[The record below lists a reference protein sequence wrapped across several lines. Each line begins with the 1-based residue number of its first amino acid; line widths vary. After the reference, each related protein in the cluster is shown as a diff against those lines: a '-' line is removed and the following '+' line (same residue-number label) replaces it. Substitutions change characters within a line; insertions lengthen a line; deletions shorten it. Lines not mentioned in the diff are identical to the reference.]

1 MRRLSAIL
9 SVFCVAAHA
18 APAAGQYSHPL
29 LLELARDPGR
39 SDVPRTAKALA
50 LGGASLGSGTAD
62 DAVANPGSLMLGTG
76 TDVIASY
83 GSSFYQRQELVNTP
97 KQLPPFDPARRVSPR
112 STAPVG
118 FAAVATRGS
127 RWAAAGFYDATSRYA
142 HTFATDKAQLFFT
155 ALFPTVLSEKGSG
168 AASIAQSST
177 RIGGAFAAGSRNA
190 RVGVGV
196 SAYLVRMNY
205 IAEATDTIEVGSS
218 GFATPVFTTTCCM
231 IDRDRVDL
239 HGWGSGLAVSAIV
252 TPVRHLTLGARWHH
266 EPTFDTIRQWSSSG
280 LGARPPL
287 GFDAPVQF
295 RLPGSYGVSAIVT
308 GGSTTILAELS
319 REMYGGAFLPLTPST
334 FDPNYNCGQI
344 KYPYPSCPGWGFAYH
359 DTRDT
364 TTVKGAIEQV
374 LAAGRN
380 EIALRAGI
388 AYEPGYTLARL
399 ATDVSTRRTL
409 ELPAPPIVTEF
420 EPPRESATWLSAGVA
435 YRMRAAEIGVGVGR
449 ASNQTRLLVDLRLRP
464 R

>member
-1 MRRLSAIL
+1 MRRFSSSAIL
-9 SVFCVAAHA
+9 SIFCVAAHA
-18 APAAGQYSHPL
+18 APAAGQYSQSL

-39 SDVPRTAKALA
+39 SDVPRSARALA

-76 TDVIASY
+76 ADFIASS
-83 GSSFYQRQELVNTP
+83 GFSFYQRDELINTP

-118 FAAVATRGS
+118 FAAIAARGS
-127 RWAAAGFYDATSRYA
+127 RWAAAGFYDPTSRYGHA
-142 HTFATDKAQLFFT
+142 FTTDKAQLFFT
-155 ALFPTVLSEKGSG
+155 ALFPTVLSETGSG

-177 RIGGAFAAGSRNA
+177 RVGGAFATGSRNA

-196 SAYLVRMNY
+196 SVYLVRVNY
-205 IAEATDTIEVGSS
+205 VAEATDTIEVGSS
-218 GFATPVFTTTCCM
+218 SFTNPIFTMSCCV
-231 IDRDRVDL
+231 IDRDRVEL
-239 HGWGSGLAVSAIV
+239 HGWGSGLAVSGFV
-252 TPVRHLTLGARWHH
+252 TPIPHLTLGARWRH
-266 EPTFDTIRQWSSSG
+266 EPTFDTVRELTISG
-280 LGARPPL
+280 LRPPSRF
-287 GFDAPVQF
+287 GGPVQF

-334 FDPNYNCGQI
+334 FEPNYICGQI
-344 KYPYPSCPGWGFAYH
+344 KSPTCGGWGFAHH

-364 TTVKGAIEQV
+364 TTVKGAVEQM
-374 LAAGRN
+374 LSAGRN

-399 ATDVSTRRTL
+399 ATDLSTRRTL
-409 ELPAPPIVTEF
+409 DLPAPPIVTEF
-420 EPPRESATWLSAGVA
+420 ELPREPATWLSAGVA

-449 ASNQTRLLVDLRLRP
+449 ASNQLRLFVDLRLRS